1 MSGIFS
7 RTQYDECF
15 PNEYKKINDN
25 KCNYS
30 LFLDYNVN
38 PNMQGIMKVCINDNN
53 NDKCYISNLN
63 QEATIDKTPDNFKKL
78 TEIDSNLKGMNR
90 HLSYCNDKKFKG
102 CFSDPE
108 TEECANNIIINPHLC
123 DRDVVPTNMK
133 KFNNILF

>member
-38 PNMQGIMKVCINDNN
+38 PNMQANMKVCINDNN
-53 NDKCYISNLN
+53 IDKCYMSNLN

-78 TEIDSNLKGMNR
+78 TEIDGNLKGINR
-90 HLSYCNDKKFKG
+90 QLTYCNDKKFKG
-102 CFSDPE
+102 CFANSE
-108 TEECANNIIINPHLC
+108 SEECANNIIINPQLY
-123 DRDVVPTNMK
+123 DREVTPTNMK
-133 KFNNILF
+133 KFENV